1 MKDSTIEKKFTK
13 LYDTELWEID
23 GGFIPLIWGI
33 PVGVKVASTV
43 GLLGG
48 ISMGLFQIIMLK

>member
-13 LYDTELWEID
+13 LYDTELSEID

-33 PVGVKVASTV
+33 PVGVNVASTV

-48 ISMGLFQIIMLK
+48 LAWGYFK

>member
-13 LYDTELWEID
+13 LYDTELSEID

-48 ISMGLFQIIMLK
+48 GLAWGYFK